1 MLLMKSSIP
10 SSYLISFTQT
20 PFKIALWFSF
30 KIVFSRMNTVLETGT
45 GMQAWFQICA
55 VKFLL
60 ATMSYDKAL
69 WQHLKRVF
77 QQHMQ
82 DKMTPG

>member
-1 MLLMKSSIP
+1 
-10 SSYLISFTQT
+10 
-20 PFKIALWFSF
+20 
-30 KIVFSRMNTVLETGT
+30 MNTVLETGT